1 MSSSSSSVLQCTVL
15 TTVRSKRQ
23 NMIKQYSV
31 EQDICSIAKYDLILT
46 LWSMSR
52 RRVGRH
58 STGTLRYEFKRTVY
72 FLKKWKTINQNRF
85 SILFLYIT
93 SGDDRSRKISV
104 IGSNVLNTLIVVHH
118 VIIIL
123 YIVCVTYWK
132 CHIIKRRAVYISMG
146 SQHLKSFVKYHVYV
160 AVSIVPS

>member
-1 MSSSSSSVLQCTVL
+1 M
-15 TTVRSKRQ
+15 
-23 NMIKQYSV
+23 
-31 EQDICSIAKYDLILT
+31 DICYIAKYDLILT

-52 RRVGRH
+52 RRVWRH

-72 FLKKWKTINQNRF
+72 FLKKRKTINQNNRF

-93 SGDDRSRKISV
+93 SGDDRSLKISV

-123 YIVCVTYWK
+123 YIVCVTY
-132 CHIIKRRAVYISMG
+132 
-146 SQHLKSFVKYHVYV
+146 
-160 AVSIVPS
+160 